1 MTSVHNPRNFRWN
14 TDSAIYVRLNVPTH
28 FHVESNF
35 TVICHFL
42 FALLWFKVALF
53 SALKIT
59 NSHFYCVIPHL
70 KHFTLPRIG
79 FLSWV
84 LVSADVVVQV
94 QVSHRRNTFFVF
106 LLLLIMSLL
115 MTCGARIDII
125 WSTTSMTMKMVNQV
139 EGALKSVGQST
150 HDLLSLTL
158 WLPQSCSTFTKLW
171 RRNLIPDLDLTH
183 NRVIFE
189 VGM

>member
-1 MTSVHNPRNFRWN
+1 MHVTCLMTSVHNPRNFRWN

-59 NSHFYCVIPHL
+59 NSHFYCIIPHL

-94 QVSHRRNTFFVF
+94 QVSHRWNTFFVF
-106 LLLLIMSLL
+106 LLLLA
-115 MTCGARIDII
+115 TFDNV
-125 WSTTSMTMKMVNQV
+125 TSHDMRCSNRHY
-139 EGALKSVGQST
+139 LK
-150 HDLLSLTL
+150 HY
-158 WLPQSCSTFTKLW
+158 
-171 RRNLIPDLDLTH
+171 
-183 NRVIFE
+183 
-189 VGM
+189 